1 MNGREDDDNQSDV
14 SDYEMYEDYAPVPP
28 LQPLHTPPPAV
39 RRLDFGYRVI
49 FGENE
54 DDVPFVPPQ
63 RHLIDEGFEEPEP
76 RIPVPTHR
84 QESPPAHQDPPM
96 EVSDDEGHFGDLELY
111 PTSRRL
117 LHRSNDYA
125 QEGQDQTDGLQKD
138 KETAQRISES
148 DALTDEEYRV
158 LLHQLSIEEAKKR
171 NPLRYG
177 LLPLS
182 NPEEPASQLL
192 PVAPRRPRTEPSSGF
207 SFNPSP
213 SASNPEPLP
222 STSGYSEEDARRA
235 SERFEEEMFK
245 AIEESKNRKRKR
257 EEE

>member
-28 LQPLHTPPPAV
+28 LQTLHTPPPAV
-39 RRLDFGYRVI
+39 RRLDFGYRVL

-54 DDVPFVPPQ
+54 DDVQFVPPQ
-63 RHLIDEGFEEPEP
+63 RHLIDEGFEE
-76 RIPVPTHR
+76 
-84 QESPPAHQDPPM
+84 M

-117 LHRSNDYA
+117 LHRSNDYGTEEDIQRLLLETA
-125 QEGQDQTDGLQKD
+125 QEGQDRTDGLQKD
-138 KETAQRISES
+138 KEKAQGISES
-148 DALTDEEYRV
+148 DAITDEEYQV

-171 NPLRYG
+171 NPLRHG

-192 PVAPRRPRTEPSSGF
+192 PVPPRRPRTEPSSGF

-213 SASNPEPLP
+213 SSSFSESLP